1 MLTSRQISIRLA
13 GVDAPEG
20 AHFGRP
26 AQPFSAEALE
36 FLQNYILGKRV
47 RAYIYKRDQ
56 YERIVATVFVRKP
69 PFFLRKDVGKELL
82 NRGLATVYESKTG
95 AEFGGPAMEQ
105 SYKIAEAV
113 AKKKKKGMWAVE
125 KAGFFGFGKTDALE
139 TPRAY
144 KERIKKM
151 ETVKTI
157 LVKAVP
163 VKK

>member
-1 MLTSRQISIRLA
+1 M
-13 GVDAPEG
+13 
-20 AHFGRP
+20 
-26 AQPFSAEALE
+26 E

-82 NRGLATVYESKTG
+82 KRGLATVYESKTG

-105 SYKIAEAV
+105 AYKAVEAT
-113 AKKKKKGMWAVE
+113 AKRKKRGMWGAQ
-125 KAGFFGFGKTDALE
+125 KTGFLGFGKKDALE

-144 KERIKKM
+144 KERIRKL
-151 ETVKTI
+151 EGGGV
-157 LVKAVP
+157 V